1 MKRISIFIF
10 SLLWTLSVL
19 PAAAETFNPKTVYK
33 KVSPRVVLITG
44 FEPGGSFQG
53 MGTGSIIRKDG
64 LVLTNAHVVFNAK
77 AKRPWK
83 QLRVFLKPSRI
94 TGNLKKDTKN
104 KYKARL
110 LVYNNDLDL
119 ALLKIEGGPSGNYD
133 PIGFM
138 KSGRVEIGDR
148 VVAIG
153 HPESGGLWTLTTG
166 TISSFKEDFQNISGK
181 HVFQTE
187 TSLNR
192 GNSGGPLLDNAGLM
206 VGINSNIARKSKDGL
221 AITDINFSIQ
231 SSVAVKWLNENGYSF
246 GFSQPPVM
254 MKPKVD
260 NIEPS
265 GIVPQPK
272 KEEHSTE
279 SQMGNLKQ
287 EKAMPKPKPKTVV
300 EKPEPEPEPKKVVEQ
315 PEPKSTSE
323 DENIL
328 TEKRPFKL
336 DDLFSA
342 TEEEMEDMMEDV
354 KKKMKGKRKGRFNF
368 DDF

>member
-1 MKRISIFIF
+1 MKRIWTYVFVLF
-10 SLLWTLSVL
+10 WLLCGSS
-19 PAAAETFNPKTVYK
+19 AAAETFNPKTVYK

-44 FEPGGSFQG
+44 FEPGQMYQG

-94 TGNLKKDTKN
+94 TGNLKKDTQK
-104 KYKARL
+104 KYTARL

-119 ALLKIEGGPSGNYD
+119 ALLQIEGRPSQGYD
-133 PIGFM
+133 TIGFID
-138 KSGRVEIGDR
+138 SGRVEIGDR
-148 VVAIG
+148 VLAIG

-166 TISSFKEDFQNISGK
+166 TISSQVEDFQNIAGK

-192 GNSGGPLLDNAGLM
+192 GNSGGPLLDNDGLM
-206 VGINSNIARKSKDGL
+206 VGINSNIARQSKDGL

-231 SSVAVKWLNENGYSF
+231 SNVAVKWLNDNGYSF
-246 GFSQPPVM
+246 DYSQPQTMV
-254 MKPKVD
+254 KLKTET
-260 NIEPS
+260 IQPS
-265 GIVPQPK
+265 GITPQPK
-272 KEEHSTE
+272 KEEHSSE
-279 SQMGNLKQ
+279 SQLGNLKK
-287 EKAMPKPKPKTVV
+287 EKTLPRPKPETVVEEPQKETVV
-300 EKPEPEPEPKKVVEQ
+300 EKSEPGTGK
-315 PEPKSTSE
+315 E
-323 DENIL
+323 DDNIL

-354 KKKMKGKRKGRFNF
+354 KTKMKRKKKDRFNF

>member
-1 MKRISIFIF
+1 MKRIWIFIF
-10 SLLWTLSVL
+10 ILFWILSAL
-19 PAAAETFNPKTVYK
+19 PAGAETFNPKTVYK

-44 FEPGGSFQG
+44 FEPGGSYQG

-64 LVLTNAHVVFNAK
+64 LVLTNAHVVFNGK
-77 AKRPWK
+77 KKRPWK
-83 QLRVFLKPSRI
+83 QLRVFLKPPRI
-94 TGNLKKDTKN
+94 TGNLKKDTKK
-104 KYKARL
+104 KYAARL

-119 ALLKIEGGPSGNYD
+119 ALLKIEGDPSGSYD

-138 KSGRVEIGDR
+138 SSGRVEIGDR

-166 TISSFKEDFQNISGK
+166 TISSFKEDFQNIAGK

-192 GNSGGPLLDNAGLM
+192 GNSGGPLLDNDGLM
-206 VGINSNIARKSKDGL
+206 VGINSNIARQSKDGL

-231 SSVAVKWLNENGYSF
+231 SSVAVKWLNANGYSF
-246 GFSQPPVM
+246 GFSQPQVM
-254 MKPKVD
+254 MKPKLD

-279 SQMGNLKQ
+279 SQLGNLKQ
-287 EKAMPKPKPKTVV
+287 EKTMPKPKPKTVV
-300 EKPEPEPEPKKVVEQ
+300 EKPEPKPKPVMEK
-315 PEPKSTSE
+315 PEPKSTNE

-328 TEKRPFKL
+328 TEKHPFKL

-342 TEEEMEDMMEDV
+342 TEEEMEGMMDDV
-354 KKKMKGKRKGRFNF
+354 KKKMKRKKKDRFNF

>member
-1 MKRISIFIF
+1 MRAFTF
-10 SLLWTLSVL
+10 AFVLLWTLNAL
-19 PAAAETFNPKTVYK
+19 PAGADTFNPKTVYK
-33 KVSPRVVLITG
+33 EMSPRVVLITG
-44 FEPGGSFQG
+44 FEPGAMVQG

-77 AKRPWK
+77 RKQPWT
-83 QLRVFLKPSRI
+83 QLRVFLKPPRI
-94 TGNLKKDTKN
+94 TGNLKKDTRN
-104 KYKARL
+104 KYKAHL

-119 ALLKIEGGPSGNYD
+119 ALLKIEGDPSAGYD
-133 PIGFM
+133 SIGFVD
-138 KSGRVEIGDR
+138 SGRVEIGDR
-148 VVAIG
+148 VLAIG

-166 TISSFKEDFQNISGK
+166 TISSQIEDFQNISGK

-192 GNSGGPLLDNAGLM
+192 GNSGGPLLDNHGLM

-231 SSVAVKWLNENGYSF
+231 ASVAVQWLNANGYHF
-246 GFSQPPVM
+246 GFSKPPKMV
-254 MKPKVD
+254 KLEPET
-260 NIEPS
+260 IQPS
-265 GIVPQPK
+265 GITPSPK
-272 KEEHSTE
+272 KEESPVE
-279 SQMGNLKQ
+279 SQPENIQKEPTLS
-287 EKAMPKPKPKTVV
+287 KPKPKT
-300 EKPEPEPEPKKVVEQ
+300 ETGDTQ
-315 PEPKSTSE
+315 SGDA

-328 TEKRPFKL
+328 TEKRPFKM

-354 KKKMKGKRKGRFNF
+354 KKKMKSKKKGRFNF